1 MSKKNIDN
9 IGHEAHIFG
18 AIGGIAII
26 TLIKPDVLI
35 SFFNQLANA
44 FNWLIRMV
52 NHHFHHS

>member
-35 SFFNQLANA
+35 SFFNQLANS
-44 FNWLIRMV
+44 FTL
-52 NHHFHHS
+52 